1 MTLTEKIK
9 THFYLLPS
17 SFMIGSALL
26 KFSNIASVNGLYN
39 ALNLQDRL
47 IYLGV
52 IELISVIFYLF
63 RPTMLIGFFLICAFW
78 GGVISISIASH
89 IPGYLPIAILFLF
102 GLSLYWRDPSLFKL
116 HEKSYETNMLP
127 GDHQEQKN

>member
-1 MTLTEKIK
+1 VPNPVEAQMNLTEKIK

-17 SFMIGSALL
+17 LLMVGSALL
-26 KFSNIASVNGLYN
+26 KFFKIASVNGLYN

-116 HEKSYETNMLP
+116 HEKSYE
-127 GDHQEQKN
+127 